1 MFVGVLAL
9 VFNALALFTHLLLA
23 TPRAFIAALA
33 GLAMLRVLPGGVH
46 HFLHRAL
53 YARDSRHFPRE
64 RRRRGNIQHRRAFLR
79 LMFGFAVA
87 WLLERADFRP
97 RQVRF

>member
-9 VFNALALFTHLLLA
+9 VFGLLSPLFTHLLLA

-33 GLAMLRVLPGGVH
+33 GLAMLRVLQAAFTTSFTGRFTLGTLVT
-46 HFLHRAL
+46 FLVSVADV
-53 YARDSRHFPRE
+53 AIF
-64 RRRRGNIQHRRAFLR
+64 NIGAPFWG

-97 RQVRF
+97 RQN